1 MPSIAEDFES
11 KGFWYARDLN
21 KWLLVVVTLLFGIA
35 LGSDI
40 LLEMLDGQEFPLA
53 LTIAGLLSVGCVV
66 LLWVRCTWGAVV
78 GLVMVAVSLFVE
90 GLAYSLMLALL
101 LTGLS
106 AMVCTKLFRRAFL
119 VTMVCWVGFLSTQM
133 EDSVNGV
140 LLLLAVSLLLLGA
153 YGLGSAFRKAT
164 NARLQSQ
171 QELEEAEEKLRES
184 VAAERQS
191 IARDLHDIVAHD
203 ITIIA
208 MQSRAAKMAGTE
220 EAHRQAVE
228 VVGESSRTALQDL
241 RRMLNLL
248 HEDEKI
254 EDIPASSATELDFR
268 AGAASFSE
276 QLHQLG
282 ITVEWGIDGDID
294 SLSRSVNAALYR
306 ILQECTTNVAKYA
319 GHGQECRIELK
330 VLEEAV
336 GLTVLNTVASRR
348 RAVQT
353 WSSSGAGLIG
363 IKDRAAAFGGS
374 AKAGFDR
381 KGRWVVSVR
390 GMKKA

>member
-1 MPSIAEDFES
+1 MPSIAEGFES
-11 KGFWYARDLN
+11 RGFWYARDLN
-21 KWLLVVVTLLFGIA
+21 KWLLVVVTLLFGVA

-40 LLEMLDGQEFPLA
+40 LLELLYGRDFPLA
-53 LTIAGLLSVGCVV
+53 LTVAGLLSVGCVV

-78 GLVMVAVSLFVE
+78 GLVMVVVSLFVE
-90 GLAYSLMLALL
+90 GVAYSLMLALL

-106 AMVCTKLFRRAFL
+106 AMSCTKLFRRAFL
-119 VTMVCWVGFLSTQM
+119 VAMIAWVGFLASRMADPT
-133 EDSVNGV
+133 NG
-140 LLLLAVSLLLLGA
+140 LLLLVAVCLLLMGA
-153 YGLGSAFRKAT
+153 YGLGSAFRKVT

-171 QELEEAEEKLRES
+171 RELDEAEEKLRDS
-184 VAAERQS
+184 VAAERKS

-220 EAHRQAVE
+220 DAYQQAVD
-228 VVGESSRTALQDL
+228 VIGESSRSALQDL
-241 RRMLNLL
+241 RRMLDLL

-254 EDIPASSATELDFR
+254 EKAPASSATELDFR

-282 ITVEWGIDGDID
+282 ITAEWGIDGDIEL
-294 SLSRSVNAALYR
+294 LSRSVNAALYR

-319 GHGQECRIELK
+319 GYGQECRIELK
-330 VLEEAV
+330 VHDDRV
-336 GLTVLNTVASRR
+336 GLTVMNTVASRR
-348 RAVQT
+348 QAVQT

-363 IKDRAAAFGGS
+363 IKDRASAFGGT